1 MHTPFYTQQVMWTT
15 LLLLFCLVALVGT
28 VAPICSEG
36 SETDCSLNGVCN
48 NEGVCVCDPGWK
60 GDKCNQLK
68 LKPPNRLE
76 PHGYFNGSMPTWGGD
91 IIYENGIYH
100 AFLTAKGYNTPPYD
114 ESDRYVCNT
123 AIIRLEGKSP
133 AGPFEFAEVVL
144 PVYHHE
150 TRAIRAP
157 DGTILIYMIK
167 YDGGHMPDL
176 LSDLCLVPGC
186 GLSYNKSHGVIGMA
200 WSKSVYGPWEEKV
213 IFDPWPGL
221 VNRSSWLCQTN
232 CPSVTFAPD
241 GKAVMA
247 FRSIQCDRSNFN
259 STTKEKIAVATAP
272 HWSGPYTIQSREP
285 VFGWHAPQNWPPSL
299 VYPVGQIMA
308 NEDPFIW
315 RTKRGYHMLTHC
327 QLSPNHSTRGAYGYS
342 KDALSWTLLPDLM
355 WDANMTW
362 VDGSVS
368 YFKRRQ
374 APGLYLDAN
383 GYPLYLLTPVDELYQ
398 DGCNWGH
405 GWTLMQPIEH

>member
-1 MHTPFYTQQVMWTT
+1 MWST
-15 LLLLFCLVALVGT
+15 LLLLFCLAALSGT

-68 LKPPNRLE
+68 LKPPSRLE

-91 IIYENGIYH
+91 VIYENGIYH

-150 TRAIRAP
+150 THAIRAP
-157 DGTILIYMIK
+157 D
-167 YDGGHMPDL
+167 
-176 LSDLCLVPGC
+176 
-186 GLSYNKSHGVIGMA
+186 
-200 WSKSVYGPWEEKV
+200 
-213 IFDPWPGL
+213 
-221 VNRSSWLCQTN
+221 
-232 CPSVTFAPD
+232 
-241 GKAVMA
+241 
-247 FRSIQCDRSNFN
+247 
-259 STTKEKIAVATAP
+259 
-272 HWSGPYTIQSREP
+272 EP
-285 VFGWHAPQNWPPSL
+285 VFGWHAPKDWPPSL
-299 VYPVGQIMA
+299 VYPVGQIIS
-308 NEDPFIW
+308 NEGAFIW
-315 RTKRGYHMLTHC
+315 RSKRGYHMLTHC

-342 KDALSWTLLPDLM
+342 KDGLSSWTLLPDLM

-362 VDGSVS
+362 ADGSVS

-374 APGLYLDAN
+374 GPGLYFDDN
-383 GYPLYLLTPVDELYQ
+383 GHPLYLLTPVDELYQ